1 MIRRH
6 FYGPSVLSLNTHEA
20 NSQSQCAK
28 KVEQHWENEGET
40 WAFMVWWLD
49 LTTYLGAHP
58 QWGGGG
64 GDDGAAGRGG
74 ARGRPFSSV
83 GRRARPARVCI
94 ILTFQLASPHLV
106 DFHRG
111 GAEPNKSSQLA
122 HTIKLLSIR
131 ESKKC
136 LCAVVGLDLAALWS
150 LLSVLLY

>member
-1 MIRRH
+1 MKH
-6 FYGPSVLSLNTHEA
+6 GLLWFD
-20 NSQSQCAK
+20 
-28 KVEQHWENEGET
+28 
-40 WAFMVWWLD
+40 D

-58 QWGGGG
+58 RWGGGG
-64 GDDGAAGRGG
+64 GDDGAAGRVG

-111 GAEPNKSSQLA
+111 GAEPTNLA
-122 HTIKLLSIR
+122 KLTHTSKLLSIR

-136 LCAVVGLDLAALWS
+136 LCAVVGLDLATLWS
-150 LLSVLLY
+150 LLSVLLYQTTWSEFSPKNLY